1 MPRKTSNAPRMD
13 DVPINEVLSPE
24 GVDDLIEEFIK
35 LRDNEA
41 AHEIYVKASK
51 AIKSVAP
58 KSEDP
63 KRYVVTLS
71 DGTGIGVIEVT
82 LASRKE
88 TVVKAGVTVTRK
100 IILNDS
106 E

>member
-13 DVPINEVLSPE
+13 DVPIENILSPE
-24 GVDDLIEEFIK
+24 GVDDLIEEFVK
-35 LRDNEA
+35 LRDNAKAHDIFVSA
-41 AHEIYVKASK
+41 AK

-58 KSEDP
+58 QSEDP
-63 KRYVVTLS
+63 KRYVVTLP
-71 DGTGIGVIEVT
+71 DGTGVGVIEVT

-88 TVVKAGVTVTRK
+88 SIVKAGVTVTRK

>member
-35 LRDNEA
+35 FRDNEA
-41 AHEIYVKASK
+41 AHEIYLAAAK

-58 KSEDP
+58 KTEDP

-71 DGTGIGVIEVT
+71 DGTGVGVIEVT

-88 TVVKAGVTVTRK
+88 SVVKAGVSVTRK
-100 IILNDS
+100 IVLDRS
-106 E
+106 D